1 MIISITL
8 NNTIFHTLYMMI
20 NLDDKQ
26 QIKNIDSHNMLSIL
40 YHLPDQI
47 EETKKIIEN
56 VDLPKIFRV
65 DNILICGMGGSAIS
79 GDILQSYLRRKL
91 SIPMEV
97 NRSYD
102 LPKWVNKYTLVFSQ
116 SYSGDTEETLLAFK
130 QAYEK
135 HCQIIAVSSGGRLE
149 EYCSNRG
156 IPHIRIPSGYPPRAA
171 IGYLLFSMLFA
182 LKKIGIFQYNIELD
196 ETIALLR
203 EVREEF
209 NENVSIDKNIAKQL
223 AIKIH
228 GNIPQIYSLDIYEP
242 IAKRWMNQF
251 SENSKLISRYNV
263 LPEATH
269 NDIVAWSF
277 DEKISKNFSCI
288 FLRDSIEENNSMRLR
303 IDFMKKILSSMVS
316 NIEEVH
322 PRGKKFLAKMM
333 YLLYLGDY
341 ISCYL
346 AFLRNVDPTP
356 IDAITELKEILS
368 KK

>member
-1 MIISITL
+1 MIDL
-8 NNTIFHTLYMMI
+8 NNEEEMRY
-20 NLDDKQ
+20 
-26 QIKNIDSHNMLSIL
+26 IDTHNMLSML
-40 YHLPDQI
+40 YHLPTQI
-47 EETKKIIEN
+47 EETEKIVEEAS
-56 VDLPKIFRV
+56 LPKVFRV
-65 DNILICGMGGSAIS
+65 DHILVCGMGGSAIS
-79 GDILQSYLRRKL
+79 GNILQSYLRRKL
-91 SIPMEV
+91 SIPIEV

-102 LPKWVNKYTLVFSQ
+102 LPKWVNRHTLVFSQ

-135 HCQIIAVSSGGRLE
+135 HCQIIAVSSDGRLE
-149 EYCSNRG
+149 EYCKHRG
-156 IPHIRIPSGYPPRAA
+156 IPHIKIPSGYPPRAA
-171 IGYLLFSMLFA
+171 IGYLLFSMIFA
-182 LKKIGIFQYNIELD
+182 LKKIGILQHNIEKE
-196 ETIALLR
+196 ETISILKEA
-203 EVREEF
+203 REEF
-209 NENVSIDKNIAKQL
+209 NEKISIDNNIAKQL

-228 GNIPQIYSLDIYEP
+228 GSIPQIYSLDIYKP

-251 SENSKLISRYNV
+251 AENSKLISRYNV

-277 DEKISKNFSCI
+277 DETLSKNFSCI
-288 FLRDSIEENNSMRLR
+288 FLRDSNEENSSMRSR
-303 IDFMKKILSSMVS
+303 VDFMKRILTPMGLNV
-316 NIEEVH
+316 EDVF
-322 PRGKKFLAKMM
+322 PRGKKLLAKMM

>member
-1 MIISITL
+1 MMDL
-8 NNTIFHTLYMMI
+8 NSVEKMKH
-20 NLDDKQ
+20 
-26 QIKNIDSHNMLSIL
+26 IDRHDMLSIV
-40 YHLPDQI
+40 YHLPDHI
-47 EETKKIIEN
+47 EETKDIVGDANI
-56 VDLPKIFRV
+56 PKIFRV

-79 GDILQSYLRRKL
+79 GDILKIYLRRKL
-91 SIPMEV
+91 SIPIGV
-97 NRSYD
+97 NRSYN

-135 HCQIIAVSSGGRLE
+135 HCQIISISSGGRLE
-149 EYCSNRG
+149 EYCRNRD
-156 IPHIRIPSGYPPRAA
+156 IPHIKIPSSYPPRAT

-182 LKKIGIFQYNIELD
+182 LKKIGIFQHNVEVD
-196 ETIALLR
+196 ETISLLR

-209 NENVSIDKNIAKQL
+209 NENIDIEENIAKQL
-223 AIKIH
+223 AMKIH
-228 GNIPQIYSLDIYEP
+228 GSIPQIYSLDIYEP

-251 SENSKLISRYNV
+251 AENSKLISRYNV

-277 DEKISKNFSCI
+277 DEKNSKNFSCI

-303 IDFMKKILSSMVS
+303 IDFMKKILSPMVS
-316 NIEEVH
+316 SIEDIQ

-341 ISCYL
+341 VSCYL